1 MMQVCKKTPLNITKC
16 CMAAKKARK
25 GAIHFL
31 KDIFRDTTQRK
42 DKAFYTL
49 LLEGKNN
56 TGREKLCSPGGDG
69 AAALAHGAAVPL

>member
-1 MMQVCKKTPLNITKC
+1 MTEC

-42 DKAFYTL
+42 ENSFYTNL
-49 LLEGKNN
+49 PGEKNN
-56 TGREKLCSPGGDG
+56 TGREKFCSPGGDG
-69 AAALAHGAAVPL
+69 AVALAHGGTVPL